1 MVKIVLKRANV
12 VKQVDSEERA
22 AALEEKGFL
31 REGAV
36 PKAPPGE
43 EKRTEALKQE
53 LTEIRKQLAAANK
66 EIERLQQELK
76 GTTKQLAA
84 ANKEIEKL
92 QQELKGTTEQLEAAL
107 KQNREVAAQK

>member
-43 EKRTEALKQE
+43 EKRTAALKQE

-66 EIERLQQELK
+66 EIERLQR
-76 GTTKQLAA
+76 
-84 ANKEIEKL
+84 
-92 QQELKGTTEQLEAAL
+92 ELKGTTEQLEAAL